1 MSTVGKLL
9 ISEIKLKNFTNIN
22 KNVDMDVLKA
32 EVQYAQDSDLQT
44 ILGSKFYN
52 HLLDGIQQDG
62 TTTWNDDEKIL
73 VDDYISKFL
82 IQTAYFQSFPSL
94 MYRTLNR
101 GVQQGNNEFG
111 TPIEI
116 ETFKYLRSI
125 QKQRAD
131 FYAQRLLDYLL
142 TGKGQNKFPDYNNAS
157 TIDGMVPDRVQ
168 KYNNGIF
175 LRNSTRK
182 GWSGRNLG
190 INNNNANGTG
200 NIQAYSEQAN
210 AWWNCPDC
218 F

>member
-1 MSTVGKLL
+1 MGVLL
-9 ISEIKLKNFTNIN
+9 ISEVKLKNFTNIN

-32 EVQYAQDSDLQT
+32 EVQVAQDIDLQT
-44 ILGSKFYN
+44 ILGTKFYN
-52 HLLDGIQQDG
+52 ELLSKVSATGN
-62 TTTWNDDEKIL
+62 TFTPDELTL
-73 VDDYISKFL
+73 VNDYIQPYL
-82 IQTAYFQSFPSL
+82 IQTAYFNAIPGL

-101 GVQQGNNEFG
+101 GIQEGNNEFG
-111 TPIEI
+111 QPVEI
-116 ETFKYLRSI
+116 ETMKYLRSL

-142 TGKGQNKFPDYNNAS
+142 TGKGQNKFASYNNAS

-175 LRNSTRK
+175 LRHSTRK
-182 GWSGRNLG
+182 GWNFNQITNLNGGGSG
-190 INNNNANGTG
+190 T
-200 NIQAYSEQAN
+200 IQPYSEQGE

>member
-1 MSTVGKLL
+1 MGVLL

-44 ILGSKFYN
+44 ILGSKFY
-52 HLLDGIQQDG
+52 HELLSKVTATGN
-62 TTTWNDDEKIL
+62 TFNADELIL
-73 VDDYISKFL
+73 VNDYIQPYL
-82 IQTAYFQSFPSL
+82 IQTAYFNALPAL
-94 MYRTLNR
+94 MFRTLNR
-101 GVQQGNNEFG
+101 GVQQGQNEFG
-111 TPIEI
+111 EPIQI

-131 FYAQRLLDYLL
+131 FYSQRLLDYLL
-142 TGKGQNKFPDYNNAS
+142 TGRGQNKFPSYNNAS

-175 LRNSTRK
+175 LRHSTRK
-182 GWSGRNLG
+182 GWNFNQITNL
-190 INNNNANGTG
+190 NNGGGG
-200 NIQAYSEQAN
+200 NIQPYSEQGE